1 MATRVFEGIKLFQ
14 EILKRTIP
22 YLKYLHLI
30 CGTPQYICGT
40 RHEHTEYMRI
50 LCGILHCNAELC
62 KEFRICRISSTSV
75 IGKISTSM
83 WKVRRE
89 FRFSFFTM
97 RKNAEI
103 INLNKFCSG
112 KYLRKISSAEILDLD
127 NFTSG
132 KYLRKLISPDH
143 K

>member
-1 MATRVFEGIKLFQ
+1 
-14 EILKRTIP
+14 
-22 YLKYLHLI
+22 
-30 CGTPQYICGT
+30 
-40 RHEHTEYMRI
+40 MRI
-50 LCGILHCNAELC
+50 LCGTPQCNADLC
-62 KEFRICRISSTSV
+62 KEFRTHGIFSTSV
-75 IGKISTSM
+75 IGKISASM
-83 WKVRRE
+83 WKVCGE
-89 FRFSFFTM
+89 FRLSFFTM

>member
-1 MATRVFEGIKLFQ
+1 MWNSAMQCGSLQGIQDTSKFFPHQLLEKFPHQ
-14 EILKRTIP
+14 
-22 YLKYLHLI
+22 
-30 CGTPQYICGT
+30 CGKF
-40 RHEHTEYMRI
+40 
-50 LCGILHCNAELC
+50 AENSDL
-62 KEFRICRISSTSV
+62 V
-75 IGKISTSM
+75 
-83 WKVRRE
+83 
-89 FRFSFFTM
+89 FFTM

-112 KYLRKISSAEILDLD
+112 KYRRKISSAEILDLD